1 MSKVL
6 LVPGAS
12 ATGRDYLL
20 EQLLKNQD
28 VINGFFGREVKM
40 KIATK
45 ITDRESRTVELTK
58 RCISQ
63 EEFDELLNLE
73 KIIASYVLESNGK
86 RYGYQPDAFEPEESV
101 DLLVADASLYQ
112 LEELKNLLK
121 DRVYVATMI
130 ASREYR
136 RKNLEAR
143 GSESPEEVNKRLNLG
158 DAHVALAILMNGGRN
173 YSEFVEE
180 YFANLVSSLISGLK
194 IGINTEN
201 IEKAIEDFTGSF
213 NISGIIKNLVQGE
226 DKKLVDKLLILDDR
240 HRISPDMNVTET
252 EFFKLGLEI
261 LNNAL
266 N

>member
-1 MSKVL
+1 M
-6 LVPGAS
+6 PEAS

-28 VINGFFGREVKM
+28 FINGFFGRDLRL

-63 EEFDELLNLE
+63 EEFDELLNIG
-73 KIIASYVLESNGK
+73 KIIASYILESNGK
-86 RYGYQPDAFEPEESV
+86 RYGYQPDAFESEENV
-101 DLLVADASLYQ
+101 DLLVADAGLYQ

-121 DRVYVATMI
+121 ERVYVATMI

-136 RKNLEAR
+136 RKNLEAS

-158 DAHVALAILMNGGRN
+158 DAHVALAILMNGGRD

-180 YFANLVSSLISGLK
+180 YFANLISSLISGLN

-201 IEKAIEDFTGSF
+201 IEKAIEDFTGSP
-213 NISGIIKNLVQGE
+213 NIAGLIKNLVQGE
-226 DKKLVDKLLILDDR
+226 EKKLVDELLILDEK
-240 HRISPDMNVTET
+240 HRISSDMNVVET

-261 LNNAL
+261 LKNAL